1 MECAETGVVT
11 KHGQSRAQQAVHVSH
26 GGPESSKKP
35 RREAMAGYAG
45 SLMLHG
51 VVTLVLSL
59 ILLDPIVGERTMALV
74 LDQNDVASVEF
85 DQPLQSVQVLA
96 TARSEPR
103 NDHVKK
109 NVERA
114 RVVVDRGVENSVLSW
129 AEQFDAEE
137 PAFGAAGFLKVPAKG
152 RVVKRGSF
160 AAWTVP
166 LDPEPEKEY
175 TIVIQVKLP
184 ATLRRYRASDLSGI
198 VQGSDRYVQTIPWDG
213 RWPNVTLTVR
223 GGRLVVVKKKDHLPV
238 RNGIAQL
245 MIRVPP
251 AEKLVRDTIR
261 IRSRLL
267 KEEQTLEI
275 VF

>member
-1 MECAETGVVT
+1 MT
-11 KHGQSRAQQAVHVSH
+11 KHGQSRAQQAVHVPRGDS
-26 GGPESSKKP
+26 ESSKKP
-35 RREAMAGYAG
+35 RRETMAGYAG
-45 SLMLHG
+45 SLVLHG

-59 ILLDPIVGERTMALV
+59 ILLDPIVGERTLALV
-74 LDQNDVASVEF
+74 LQRNDVASLEF
-85 DQPLQSVQVLA
+85 DQPLQSVQVMA

-103 NDHVKK
+103 ADHVEQT
-109 NVERA
+109 VERA
-114 RVVVDRGVENSVLSW
+114 RVVVDRGVEDSVLSW
-129 AEQFDAEE
+129 AENFDGVE
-137 PAFGAAGFLKVPAKG
+137 PAFGAGGLLKVPAKG

-245 MIRVPP
+245 LIRVPP